1 MPAQA
6 LWIGVVLTFLL
17 GGACAWAVPRL
28 SAERTPALGAA
39 PIFALQAILVFWA
52 LAAAK
57 GAGVAAASIALSSA
71 LLTLAVVDVTAFRLP
86 DLITL
91 PLILAGLVLAWLEQR
106 DFAAHVL
113 GAAAGWAAVAGL
125 AGGFRALTGRRG
137 IGMGDAKLLAA
148 AGAWCGWQA
157 LPATVLVACVLAF
170 AWVAIRLAR
179 QGRASLAAPLPFG
192 APLACAFWLVRL
204 HGPIL

>member
-6 LWIGVVLTFLL
+6 LWIGALLTLPL

-28 SAERTPALGAA
+28 SAERTPALGVA
-39 PIFALQAILVFWA
+39 PILALEAILVFWA
-52 LAAAK
+52 LAATKA
-57 GAGVAAASIALSSA
+57 AGVAAASIALSGA
-71 LLTLAVVDVTAFRLP
+71 LLTLAIVDVTAFRLP

-91 PLILAGLVLAWLEQR
+91 PLILAGFVVAWLEQA
-106 DFAAHVL
+106 DFAAHAL
-113 GAAAGWAAVAGL
+113 GAVVGWAAIAGV
-125 AGGFRALTGRRG
+125 AGGFHALTGRRG

-192 APLACAFWLVRL
+192 PPLACAFWLIRL
-204 HGPIL
+204 HGPML